1 MANLDSIL
9 KENDVKTFN
18 VLQLYNDYR
27 QSNTKLLYHLDDMHW
42 NPNGVQLVS
51 KEIAKTIIADYPS
64 LINGELL
71 PYCFK
76 KFVSHVI
83 KRLCKYQFV
92 IK

>member
-51 KEIAKTIIADYPS
+51 KEIAKTIIAEYA
-64 LINGELL
+64 NL
-71 PYCFK
+71 PDIGSTLTDGK
-76 KFVSHVI
+76 IST
-83 KRLCKYQFV
+83 R
-92 IK
+92 